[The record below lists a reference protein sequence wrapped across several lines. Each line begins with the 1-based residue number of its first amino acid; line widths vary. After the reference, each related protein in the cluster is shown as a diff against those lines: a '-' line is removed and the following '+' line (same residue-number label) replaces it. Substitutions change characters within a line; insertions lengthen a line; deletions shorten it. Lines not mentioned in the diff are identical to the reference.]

1 MFTLNKST
9 ETHPL
14 CPKCMI
20 ILQEALNKFLSVV
33 MMGQI
38 YQWCHSIS
46 FIEVVAVVNVAH
58 F

>member
-1 MFTLNKST
+1 
-9 ETHPL
+9 
-14 CPKCMI
+14 MI
-20 ILQEALNKFLSVV
+20 ILQEALNKFPSVV

-46 FIEVVAVVNVAH
+46 FIEVVAAVNVAH